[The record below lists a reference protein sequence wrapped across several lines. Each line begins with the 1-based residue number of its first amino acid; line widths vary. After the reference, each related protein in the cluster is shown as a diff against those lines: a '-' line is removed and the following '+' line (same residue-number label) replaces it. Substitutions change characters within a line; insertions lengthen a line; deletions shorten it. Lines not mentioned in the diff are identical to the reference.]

1 MLRYVGIRLL
11 GLIPLLF
18 LITLLGFGFTSLFP
32 LSNEVL
38 LSGKIDA
45 QSDTYSIKEQKR
57 KALLQEFDLDKPLFY
72 FELRSLAEDDALYEI
87 ENHLERKLFRKLT
100 LASGNWP
107 AVQDFRNSLLT
118 AENDTL
124 IPDSASAFQVEV
136 DLLRK
141 RPFEALPG
149 ALNRLQTQFPH
160 LSLPI
165 LESYEKVYEGGSQW
179 KTFIPYPTFHGTQN
193 RYHIWLMKVLG
204 GFDWGKSYAR
214 SSMTSVKERLGFYL
228 PWTIMI
234 SLVSILLSLVISIP
248 LGIWTALQANS
259 WKDKFI
265 RNLFFFIDGIPNFW
279 LALLMLH
286 FFANPD
292 YFYLSRNEFSN
303 AIPEEGES
311 VFFLILRTL
320 PYMTIPLIAYS
331 YGYIIFL
338 SRMVRA
344 NLLDVLQQ
352 DFLLAAKVRGIPAS
366 KRIWK
371 YATRN
376 ALLPVITVAGGF
388 IPSLVSGSVILEE
401 IFTIKGMGVETLR
414 AVSQFD
420 IPILLGILVLSA
432 VLTLLGY
439 LISDLINMWVDPRIR
454 FDS

>member
-1 MLRYVGIRLL
+1 M
-11 GLIPLLF
+11 LF

-38 LSGKIDA
+38 LSGELDA
-45 QSDTYSIKEQKR
+45 QSDSFNMQEKKR
-57 KALLQEFDLDKPLFY
+57 DALLKEFDLDKPLFY
-72 FELRSLAEDDALYEI
+72 FELRSMAEDDALYEI
-87 ENHLERKLFRKLT
+87 EHPLERKLFRKLA
-100 LASGNWP
+100 LSSGNWP
-107 AVQDFRNSLLT
+107 AVEAFRNSLLV
-118 AENDTL
+118 AEADSL
-124 IPDSASAFQVEV
+124 LPDSASAFQVEIN
-136 DLLRK
+136 LLR
-141 RPFEALPG
+141 RRSFSTLPS
-149 ALNRLQTQFPH
+149 ALNRLNAQFPV
-160 LSLPI
+160 LSQPI
-165 LESYEKVYEGGSQW
+165 IHSYQEIYDGNTHW
-179 KTFIPYPTFHGTQN
+179 KAFIPYPTFHGSQN

-204 GFDWGKSYAR
+204 GFDWGKSYSR

-228 PWTIMI
+228 PWTFMI
-234 SLVSILLSLVISIP
+234 SLVSILLALVISIP
-248 LGIWTALQANS
+248 LGVWTALQANS
-259 WKDKFI
+259 WKDTFI
-265 RNLFFFIDGIPNFW
+265 RNLFFIIDGIPNFW

-292 YFYLSRNEFSN
+292 YFYLSKNEFSN
-303 AIPEEGES
+303 AIPQEGES
-311 VFFLILRTL
+311 MFLLILRTL

-344 NLLDVLQQ
+344 NLLDVLEQ
-352 DFLLAAKVRGIPAS
+352 DFLLAAKVRGVPTS

-371 YATRN
+371 YAAKN

-414 AVSQFD
+414 AVSEFD

-439 LISDLINMWVDPRIR
+439 LISDLINMWVDPRVR

>member
-11 GLIPLLF
+11 GLVPLLF

-38 LSGKIDA
+38 LSGELDP
-45 QSDTYSIKEQKR
+45 QSNSYPIQKQKR
-57 KALLQEFDLDKPLFY
+57 EALLQDFDLDKPLFY

-87 ENHLERKLFRKLT
+87 EHPLERKLFRKLT

-107 AVQDFRNSLLT
+107 AVQAFRNSLLT
-118 AENDTL
+118 AGRDSL
-124 IPDSASAFQVEV
+124 IPDSASAFQIEV
-136 DLLRK
+136 NLLRR
-141 RPFEALPG
+141 RPFSALPA
-149 ALNRLQTQFPH
+149 ALKRLQTQYPH

-165 LESYEKVYEGGSQW
+165 TESYAKVYEGGTQW
-179 KTFIPYPTFHGTQN
+179 KTFIPSPAFHGTQN
-193 RYHIWLMKVLG
+193 RYHIWLMKVVG
-204 GFDWGKSYAR
+204 GFDWGKSYSR
-214 SSMTSVKERLGFYL
+214 SSITSVKERLGFYL

-234 SLVSILLSLVISIP
+234 SLVSIMLALVISIP

-259 WKDKFI
+259 WKDTFI

-279 LALLMLH
+279 LALLMLY

-371 YATRN
+371 YAAKN

-388 IPSLVSGSVILEE
+388 IP
-401 IFTIKGMGVETLR
+401 
-414 AVSQFD
+414 A
-420 IPILLGILVLSA
+420 LVLSA
-432 VLTLLGY
+432 VLTLIGY
-439 LISDLINMWVDPRIR
+439 LISDLINMWVDPRVR

>member
-1 MLRYVGIRLL
+1 MLRYLGIRLL

-18 LITLLGFGFTSLFP
+18 LITLMGFGFTSLFP

-38 LSGKIDA
+38 LMGEIDA
-45 QSDTYSIKEQKR
+45 QSNSYKMQRQKR
-57 KALLQEFDLDKPLFY
+57 KALLEEFDLDKPLFY
-72 FELRSLAEDDALYEI
+72 FELRSLAEDDALSEI
-87 ENHLERKLFRKLT
+87 EHPLERKLFRKLA
-100 LASGNWP
+100 LSSGNWP
-107 AVQDFRNSLLT
+107 AVEAFRNSLLA
-118 AENDTL
+118 AEADSL
-124 IPDSASAFQVEV
+124 IPDSSYAFQVEV
-136 DLLRK
+136 NLIMRRSFSSL
-141 RPFEALPG
+141 PPALE
-149 ALNRLQTQFPH
+149 RLSSQFPI
-160 LSLPI
+160 LSRPVI
-165 LESYEKVYEGGSQW
+165 ISYQEIYQGNNQW
-179 KTFIPYPTFHGTQN
+179 KSFIPYPAFHGTQN

-204 GFDWGKSYAR
+204 GFDWGKSYSR
-214 SSMTSVKERLGFYL
+214 SSMSSVKERLGFYL

-234 SLVSILLSLVISIP
+234 SLMSILLALLISIP
-248 LGIWTALQANS
+248 LGIWTALQVNS

-311 VFFLILRTL
+311 MFFLILRTL
-320 PYMTIPLIAYS
+320 PYMTIPLITYS

-352 DFLLAAKVRGIPAS
+352 DFLLAAKVRAIPSS

-371 YATRN
+371 YAARN

-401 IFTIKGMGVETLR
+401 IFSIKGMGVETLR
-414 AVSQFD
+414 AVSEFD

-439 LISDLINMWVDPRIR
+439 LISDLINMWVDPRVR